1 MKKSHQDLS
10 DHEVDSSVLTALFPQ
25 LAPLKRL
32 INSTGRPTRANAFWR
47 MLQQMFVIALA
58 VGAFGL
64 MSIFLV
70 NYSHYFPG
78 DGEDNLLTGLAS
90 TFIGLPLMIVILFSS
105 NNVFD
110 LFYLLVTGVRFDV
123 GGKGLQPVKVIMLV
137 LGFVASF
144 AFAGFFYYHILTLQN
159 KSRDMRQLAK
169 EQAEYFAYLDKGRAA
184 WNEYITS
191 TSYHRVDFSHTDLS
205 KRRFEGFFLYKV
217 KFDKCNLTDT
227 VFENCNL
234 SYADFND
241 AICHRTSFKDSYLK
255 SAEFNNADMTDVDL
269 TGVFATEEVF
279 NKAKI
284 APEKLVKLQN
294 PKKST
299 WHDVSYYDY
308 RTVEWLK
315 ERKYYVE
322 RKPKGLKF

>member
-1 MKKSHQDLS
+1 MKKSRPDLS
-10 DHEVDSSVLTALFPQ
+10 DHEVDSNILTSLFPQ
-25 LAPLKRL
+25 LEPFKRL
-32 INSTGRPTRANAFWR
+32 MGGTGKLTRANACWR
-47 MLQQMFVIALA
+47 MLQQIFIIALA

-78 DGEDNLLTGLAS
+78 EGEENLLTGLAS
-90 TFIGLPLMIVILFSS
+90 FLIGLPLMMIILVSS

-110 LFYLLVTGVRFDV
+110 LFYLLVTGVRFDI
-123 GGKGLQPVKVIMLV
+123 GGQGLQSVKIIMLV
-137 LGFVASF
+137 LGFVGSF
-144 AFAGFFYYHILTLQN
+144 SLAGLFYYHILTLQN
-159 KSRDMRQLAK
+159 ESRNLKQLIN
-169 EQAEYFAYLDKGRAA
+169 EQVEYFAYLDKGRAA

-191 TSYHRVDFSHTDLS
+191 TANHRIDFSHTDLS
-205 KRRFEGFFLYKV
+205 KRRLEGFFLHRV

-227 VFENCNL
+227 VFENCDL

-241 AICHRTSFKDSYLK
+241 AICHRTSFKDSYLV

-284 APEKLVKLQN
+284 AQEKLTSLQN
-294 PKKST
+294 PKKSS
-299 WHDVSYYDY
+299 WHDVSWYDY
-308 RTVEWLK
+308 HTEKWLK
-315 ERKYYVE
+315 ERNFYAE

>member
-32 INSTGRPTRANAFWR
+32 INGTGRPTRANACWH

-70 NYSHYFPG
+70 HYSHYFPG
-78 DGEDNLLTGLAS
+78 DGKNNLLTGLAS
-90 TFIGLPLMIVILFSS
+90 TFLGLPLMMVIIASS

-110 LFYLLVTGVRFDV
+110 LFYLLVTGVSFDV
-123 GGKGLQPVKVIMLV
+123 GGKGLQSVKVIMLV
-137 LGFVASF
+137 LAFVGSF
-144 AFAGFFYYHILTLQN
+144 ALAGLFYYHILTLQN
-159 KSRDMRQLAK
+159 KSRDMRQLVK
-169 EQAEYFAYLDKGRAA
+169 EQLEYFAYLDKGRAA

-191 TSYHRVDFSHTDLS
+191 TANHHVDFSHTDLS
-205 KRRFEGFFLYKV
+205 NRRFEGFFLYRV

-227 VFENCNL
+227 VFANCEL

-284 APEKLVKLQN
+284 APKKLAKLQN
-294 PKKST
+294 PKNSI
-299 WHDVSYYDY
+299 WHDVSWYDY
-308 RTVEWLK
+308 RTAEWLK
-315 ERKYYVE
+315 ERNYYAE